1 MGSLEVRNII
11 ICPQCGHTQFTA
23 KTECSVSVKFYID
36 NNLIYPKTDV
46 VDIDDDTLIDI
57 ECANCNCTLA
67 SSFKDLIILINTMR
81 KCYVK

>member
-1 MGSLEVRNII
+1 MGSLDVRNII
-11 ICPQCGHTQFTA
+11 ICPQCGHTEFTA

-57 ECANCNCTLA
+57 ECANCNYTLS
-67 SSFKDLIILINTMR
+67 SSFKDLIILINTIR
-81 KCYVK
+81 KCYAK

>member
-57 ECANCNCTLA
+57 ECANCNYTLS
-67 SSFKDLIILINTMR
+67 SSFKDLIILINTIR
-81 KCYVK
+81 KCYAK

>member
-36 NNLIYPKTDV
+36 NNIIYPETNVFDT
-46 VDIDDDTLIDI
+46 DDDALIDI
-57 ECANCNCTLA
+57 ECANCNYTLS
-67 SSFKDLIILINTMR
+67 SSFKDLIILINTTR
-81 KCYVK
+81 KCYAK